1 MINKLLELLIRFI
14 VVTILIVIFI
24 FIFKLPF
31 YFDVILFFLLWIL
44 LLCYRVYKAYE
55 LAIIVLFSYISV
67 LFLTGYLIGD
77 ELILTDVLF
86 LPDGING
93 ALGEKTKFVFSFLN
107 ICFILFTFEW
117 ITNKH
122 IELIINDE
130 LFKSRSKDLE
140 KIKLEIRHNQILG
153 INSEWGNGKSL
164 IINHLIS
171 DTDMINSYDFI
182 KIDIL
187 SMNLD
192 QLIDYLLQ
200 QIDKSLKN
208 QGIYNNNTPL

>member
-107 ICFILFTFEW
+107 ICFILFTLL
-117 ITNKH
+117 NC
-122 IELIINDE
+122 
-130 LFKSRSKDLE
+130 RM
-140 KIKLEIRHNQILG
+140 KL
-153 INSEWGNGKSL
+153 
-164 IINHLIS
+164 
-171 DTDMINSYDFI
+171 
-182 KIDIL
+182 
-187 SMNLD
+187 
-192 QLIDYLLQ
+192 
-200 QIDKSLKN
+200 
-208 QGIYNNNTPL
+208 NT